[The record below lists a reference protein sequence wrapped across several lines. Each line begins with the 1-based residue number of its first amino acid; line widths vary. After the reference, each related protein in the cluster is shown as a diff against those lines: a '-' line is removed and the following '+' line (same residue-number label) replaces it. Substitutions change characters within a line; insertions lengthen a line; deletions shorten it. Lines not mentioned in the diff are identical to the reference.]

1 MFLLL
6 FGLGL
11 SIPFIVFT
19 SNLLSMLMDK
29 YPAIIYIGAAI
40 LGKVGGEMMITDPF
54 TLRLLP
60 EALLTIDRLHP
71 LPLLQYSIEVFFAAG
86 VIAAGKIW
94 MGLAVRREG
103 KEAILMQVEQ
113 KPAGTQRPNA
123 VLTVSR
129 EFGSGGREIGRAV
142 AGALGYR
149 YVDRDLILAEIRKDG
164 PKWEQ
169 WARDL
174 DEHCPTVWEKYD
186 WSYRG
191 FAALMQLHIL
201 EQAEQGGVVIMGRGG
216 NFLLKDVPHAYRIRV
231 TARLE
236 DRMERVV
243 KRESVDRDTARWL
256 CEKTDNERACF
267 LHAIYGGRWD
277 DPAEYDRVF
286 LVKDQSVDAEVAAI
300 TGVLRNMPVAGD
312 AVRSLRI
319 RTAAAKV
326 RAGIATN
333 PKFFIPV
340 FDRGRSETPRRGGPA
355 PVRTALPEMI
365 VYVF

>member
-1 MFLLL
+1 
-6 FGLGL
+6 
-11 SIPFIVFT
+11 
-19 SNLLSMLMDK
+19 
-29 YPAIIYIGAAI
+29 
-40 LGKVGGEMMITDPF
+40 
-54 TLRLLP
+54 
-60 EALLTIDRLHP
+60 
-71 LPLLQYSIEVFFAAG
+71 
-86 VIAAGKIW
+86 
-94 MGLAVRREG
+94 
-103 KEAILMQVEQ
+103 
-113 KPAGTQRPNA
+113 
-123 VLTVSR
+123 
-129 EFGSGGREIGRAV
+129 
-142 AGALGYR
+142 
-149 YVDRDLILAEIRKDG
+149 VDRDLILAEIRKDG

-286 LVKDQSVDAEVAAI
+286 LVKDQTVDAEVAAI
-300 TGVLRNMPVAGD
+300 TGVLWNMPVAGD

-319 RTAAAKV
+319 RTTAAKV

-340 FDRGRSETPRRGGPA
+340 FDVLPVGQGLVLRGITHTPKEHQRIEEEAKRLAGEVPL
-355 PVRTALPEMI
+355 RCELH
-365 VYVF
+365 YRK